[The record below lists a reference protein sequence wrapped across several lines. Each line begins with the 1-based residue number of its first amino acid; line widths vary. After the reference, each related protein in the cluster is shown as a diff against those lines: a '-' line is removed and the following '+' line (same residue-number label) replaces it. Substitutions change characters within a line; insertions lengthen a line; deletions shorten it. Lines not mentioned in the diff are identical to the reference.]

1 MRVGEAGTMSMG
13 RAAVAL
19 CLMLLLPC
27 AARAAATDW
36 PCVQPRV
43 AELTPAQMWAGPPLE
58 TAGDWR
64 DDAAVAALVPK
75 LVARRTSLEDAAA
88 AIERFAESAGPDK
101 DRRLTRLFAGIF
113 ERLNAERSRVVAGIE
128 RYARKQK
135 ALADRI
141 RDGEA
146 ALRARPAAADRA
158 VQDLETQLR
167 WDTRIYDERRQALEY
182 VCESPVILEQR
193 AFALA
198 REIQNHLE

>member
-1 MRVGEAGTMSMG
+1 MG
-13 RAAVAL
+13 RVTAML
-19 CLMLLLPC
+19 CLAAWIPC
-27 AARAAATDW
+27 GATWGADADW
-36 PCVQPRV
+36 PCVQPKM

-101 DRRLTRLFAGIF
+101 DARLTRLFAGVF
-113 ERLNAERSRVVAGIE
+113 ERINAERSRVVAGIE

-141 RDGEA
+141 RQEEA
-146 ALRARPAAADRA
+146 ALRAKPGAAADRTA
-158 VQDLETQLR
+158 QDLETQLR
-167 WDTRIYDERRQALEY
+167 WDTRIYEERLQALTY

>member
-1 MRVGEAGTMSMG
+1 MG
-13 RAAVAL
+13 RAAAAL
-19 CLMLLLPC
+19 WLAALLP
-27 AARAAATDW
+27 AGARAADADW
-36 PCVQPRV
+36 PCVRPRM

-58 TAGDWR
+58 AAGDWR
-64 DDAAVAALVPK
+64 EDAAVAALVPR

-101 DRRLTRLFAGIF
+101 DARLTRLFAGIF
-113 ERLNAERSRVVAGIE
+113 ERINAERSRIVAGIE

-141 RDGEA
+141 RDEEA
-146 ALRARPAAADRA
+146 ALRAQPPAAAAANAA
-158 VQDLETQLR
+158 VQELETRLR

-198 REIQNHLE
+198 REIQNRLE

>member
-1 MRVGEAGTMSMG
+1 MRVGEARTMSMG

-19 CLMLLLPC
+19 CLMLLFPC
-27 AARAAATDW
+27 AARAAVTDW

-58 TAGDWR
+58 DAGDWR